1 MSSENSDRFDK
12 ESDVHTLSS
21 WFKADNSSGDRGKLL
36 YLEEW
41 GKKRKFEDWTT
52 IIMGPIFIIIGIT
65 MAALP
70 IISLYFGWLSGS
82 VDDIIMVFLFME
94 GVGFAILF
102 IFFNDVKTKVCFM
115 PFAIYENGFTLTT
128 VPWRQG
134 WRRQETFIPW
144 TRLESAVLE
153 ELPMYNFVF
162 RIMKLK
168 YDGDK
173 ELKLENVG
181 SGRKNLTDPF
191 EVMKLFKRFVPGK
204 MNKAFDVFLGDEN
217 ERQIIRDPLP
227 NEKPDRD
234 WLIVL
239 GFLVF
244 ISFGIGTLLEKV
256 VSGEK
261 SPAFLIIILSLF
273 FPIAAVLFY
282 LFVLLSDRGTQRSF
296 IKEKASF
303 TTTGITIPKTF
314 YGRHIKNIRSIIP
327 WNEIRAVRMKLNS
340 TIYYHEAE
348 FETVGGEK
356 YKIPYK
362 IYEKLEERSDFR
374 KKEWDYLNTAPTST
388 SAPLESWNHRGLA
401 AFIALLAV
409 PALVVALTGAGGGFW
424 EQWETIMSVCIGL
437 IFGVLLPVY
446 IFLRWRMAQ
455 RLRLGEGLEASGRG
469 ISIPS
474 APAKLR
480 NISPENF
487 VSARIDKDLYGPY
500 CELVTTMGSI
510 RLPQISPQASAK
522 TLMRAGYPVENAG
535 DLGAVPDEEAGFN

>member
-1 MSSENSDRFDK
+1 MLGENSDRFNEK
-12 ESDVHTLSS
+12 SDTLTLPP
-21 WFKADNSSGDRGKLL
+21 WFKANNSSGERGKLL

-52 IIMGPIFIIIGIT
+52 IIMGPIFIIIGIA

-82 VDDIIMVFLFME
+82 VDDIIMGFLFME

-128 VPWRQG
+128 VPWKQG
-134 WRRQETFIPW
+134 WRRRETFVPW
-144 TRLESAVLE
+144 TRLESATLE
-153 ELPMYNFVF
+153 ELPMYTVVF

-168 YDGDK
+168 YDANK

-181 SGRKNLTDPF
+181 RGRKNLTDPF
-191 EVMKLFKRFVPGK
+191 EVMKLFKSYVPEK

-217 ERQIIRDPLP
+217 ERQILRDPLLD
-227 NEKPDRD
+227 EKPDSE
-234 WLIVL
+234 WLIGL

-261 SPAFLIIILSLF
+261 SPAFLIIILSIF
-273 FPIAAVLFY
+273 FPIAAFLFY
-282 LFVLLSDRGTQRSF
+282 LFVVFSDRATQRSI
-296 IKEKASF
+296 IKEKAAF

-348 FETVGGEK
+348 FETVSGEK
-356 YKIPYK
+356 YRIPYK
-362 IYEKLEERSDFR
+362 IYEKLEERLDF
-374 KKEWDYLNTAPTST
+374 KKEEWDYFNTAPASSST
-388 SAPLESWNHRGLA
+388 PLESWNHRGLA
-401 AFIALLAV
+401 AFIALLAI
-409 PALVVALTGAGGGFW
+409 PALVVAFTGAGGGFW
-424 EQWETIMSVCIGL
+424 EQWETIRTVCIGL

-455 RLRLGEGLEASGRG
+455 RLRLGEGLEVSEKG
-469 ISIPS
+469 ISIPN

-480 NISPENF
+480 NISPESF
-487 VSARIDKDLYGPY
+487 ISARIDKDLYGPY
-500 CELVTTMGSI
+500 CELVTTTGSI
-510 RLPQISPQASAK
+510 KLPQISPQASAEK
-522 TLMRAGYPVENAG
+522 LIHAGFPVENAD